1 MTTVACPQ
9 CGNDTIT
16 VRTWPESD
24 GDYPS
29 YTHYFTDGEISD
41 QRCACALTDDQETTA
56 VQQGIQAAED
66 SAGDNWIE
74 RE

>member
-1 MTTVACPQ
+1 MIAVACPQ

-16 VRTWPESD
+16 VRTWPESE
-24 GDYPS
+24 GVSPWM
-29 YTHYFTDGEISD
+29 THFTTGEISD
-41 QRCACALTDDQETTA
+41 QRCPCALTDDQETTA

-66 SAGDNWIE
+66 GAGDDWIE

>member
-1 MTTVACPQ
+1 MTTVNCPQ

-16 VRTWPESD
+16 VRTWPESE
-24 GDYPS
+24 GDRPLTNY
-29 YTHYFTDGEISD
+29 YTDGEISK
-41 QRCACALTDDQETTA
+41 QRCPCALTDDQETTA

-66 SAGDNWIE
+66 GAGADWIE

>member
-1 MTTVACPQ
+1 MTTVNCPQ

-16 VRTWPESD
+16 VRTWPESE
-24 GDYPS
+24 GVSPWM
-29 YTHYFTDGEISD
+29 THFTTGEISD
-41 QRCACALTDDQETTA
+41 QRCPCALTDDQETTA

-66 SAGDNWIE
+66 GAGDDWIE

>member
-16 VRTWPESD
+16 VSTWVESD
-24 GDYPS
+24 GASPYVSDY
-29 YTHYFTDGEISD
+29 TAGEISD
-41 QRCACALTDDQETTA
+41 QRCPCALTDDQETTA

-66 SAGDNWIE
+66 GAGADWIE

>member
-16 VRTWPESD
+16 VRTWPESE
-24 GDYPS
+24 GDRPYVN
-29 YTHYFTDGEISD
+29 YFTDGEISD
-41 QRCACALTDDQETTA
+41 QRCPCALTDEQETAA

-66 SAGDNWIE
+66 GAGDDWIE